1 MTAEEDNL
9 FDLLI
14 KLCNDIAWSQPTDA
28 DRLYALTQEG
38 LYPERIYK
46 LAEAF
51 GMMLV
56 KVEGREFQNAQ
67 LINDLSLRNAQL
79 EDARAQLMQKHT
91 NLLRTVQENYVG
103 NHLVGNSQ
111 AIRRALSL
119 ALAIARRPINTL
131 LLGDSGT
138 GKEVFAKLIHV
149 HSPRKEG
156 PFIAINCTAIPESLF
171 ESEVFGIEKGI
182 ATGVSARKGY
192 IEEASGGTLFLD
204 ELGELS
210 LLHQAKLLRVIEE
223 RAVVRVGSSKPVP
236 VDINI
241 IAATNID
248 LALAVQEGR
257 FREDLYYRLNVAEI
271 ILPALRERG
280 DDILLLAQFFL
291 EKHCTTKGRAPLSI
305 SLSAREVL
313 LHYAWPGNVRE
324 LQNEMERAA
333 ALAPEHVLEACD
345 LSPRI
350 LSAMPRQCTNSTQAN
365 AEQCPAP
372 TLFPL
377 EAMERQCVRAALA
390 QSKTRTEAAALLGI
404 TREGLRKKLL
414 RMGITENTME

>member
-1 MTAEEDNL
+1 MTAEEEKL
-9 FDLLI
+9 LDLLMN
-14 KLCNDIAWSQPTDA
+14 LCNAIAWGKPAEVDS
-28 DRLYALTQEG
+28 LYAMTQEKV
-38 LYPERIYK
+38 YPERIHR

-56 KVEGREFQNAQ
+56 KVESREFQTTQ
-67 LINDLSLRNAQL
+67 LINDLTVRNAQL
-79 EDARAQLMQKHT
+79 EDARALLMQKHS
-91 NLLRTVQENYVG
+91 NLLQTVQEDFLSKHVIG
-103 NHLVGNSQ
+103 HSE
-111 AIRRALSL
+111 AMRRALAL

-131 LLGDSGT
+131 LLGASGT
-138 GKEVFAKLIHV
+138 GKEIFAKLIHL

-156 PFIAINCTAIPESLF
+156 PFIAINCTAIPDSLF

-182 ATGVSARKGY
+182 ATGVSAHKGFV
-192 IEEASGGTLFLD
+192 EEASGGTLFLD

-210 LLHQAKLLRVIEE
+210 LPHQAKLLRVIEE
-223 RAVVRVGSSKPVP
+223 RAVVRVGSSKPIP

-241 IAATNID
+241 IAATNVD

-271 ILPALRERG
+271 VLPRLHERG

-291 EKHCTTKGRAPLSI
+291 EKHCLAKGRAPLTM
-305 SLSAREVL
+305 SAATRDIL
-313 LHYAWPGNVRE
+313 LQYTWPGNVRE

-333 ALAPEHVLEACD
+333 ALAPEHILEACD

-350 LSAMPRQCTNSTQAN
+350 LAFMPKQALCAAQPK
-365 AEQCPAP
+365 AEPARDAVI
-372 TLFPL
+372 FPL
-377 EAMERQCVRAALA
+377 EAMEKQCVRLALT

-404 TREGLRKKLL
+404 TREGLRKKML
-414 RMGITENTME
+414 RMGITENDTD